1 MNIDNRVIKVIRS
14 VIEESVSLSANSQL
28 CDLNVNS
35 IDIINSVVSIE
46 AEFEFEFED
55 RKLLLSEFHTIQSII
70 DYIKERTGGVT

>member
-1 MNIDNRVIKVIRS
+1 MNIDNRVIKVIQS

-35 IDIINSVVSIE
+35 IDFINIVVSIE